1 MSSRFSHTHII
12 WTTQLGYYL
21 DAQDSC
27 LRTWVLLHLL
37 PASQTVVLNR
47 NLPLT
52 CPNELRTQW
61 PLESPGQL
69 CGFQS
74 KFVLK
79 AYVNFGRVPHIKLFA
94 VLFAWSYILRKKR
107 INHHCLAGSV
117 GRACYAVLSNH
128 QTEGPCTLQRHP
140 MASKSP
146 KLTSCTWKISWVTGH
161 TWSCSVSPTSFA
173 GNKNF
178 WSSQVTPFHQRT
190 FQFQPISRLPGA
202 AVPSSKCFTY
212 KCKPDT
218 VKHSTK
224 NNIRYF
230 DCGTMQYN
238 MTWQNVHWKNSMQ
251 IWRGN

>member
-1 MSSRFSHTHII
+1 MDEWDPAGCSESVRIRLSTVAEMSSRFSHTHII

-21 DAQDSC
+21 DAQDFC

-52 CPNELRTQW
+52 CPIELRTQW

-74 KFVLK
+74 KVVLK

-107 INHHCLAGSV
+107 INHHCSAGSL

-161 TWSCSVSPTSFA
+161 TWSITFGLAKWLLFTNARS
-173 GNKNF
+173 NF
-178 WSSQVTPFHQRT
+178 NRFLDFQV
-190 FQFQPISRLPGA
+190 PG
-202 AVPSSKCFTY
+202 S
-212 KCKPDT
+212 
-218 VKHSTK
+218 HL
-224 NNIRYF
+224 
-230 DCGTMQYN
+230 
-238 MTWQNVHWKNSMQ
+238 QNVSHTHANPIQ
-251 IWRGN
+251 

>member
-1 MSSRFSHTHII
+1 MDEWDPAGCSESVRIRLSTVAEMSSRFSHTHII

-21 DAQDSC
+21 DAQDFC

-79 AYVNFGRVPHIKLFA
+79 AYVNFGRVPHIKLLA
-94 VLFAWSYILRKKR
+94 VLFAWSYILRKK
-107 INHHCLAGSV
+107 NNQSPLFGGLARPSLLCRLVQSSDWRSMHFAEASNGIQV
-117 GRACYAVLSNH
+117 TQAHIVHLENLLSHRSYMVN
-128 QTEGPCTLQRHP
+128 
-140 MASKSP
+140 
-146 KLTSCTWKISWVTGH
+146 
-161 TWSCSVSPTSFA
+161 
-173 GNKNF
+173 NF
-178 WSSQVTPFHQRT
+178 WSSQVTPSHQRT

-202 AVPSSKCFTY
+202 REPPSKCFTY
-212 KCKPDT
+212 TCKPDT
-218 VKHSTK
+218 VKHSTQ

-230 DCGTMQYN
+230 DCGTMQYL
-238 MTWQNVHWKNSMQ
+238 T
-251 IWRGN
+251 